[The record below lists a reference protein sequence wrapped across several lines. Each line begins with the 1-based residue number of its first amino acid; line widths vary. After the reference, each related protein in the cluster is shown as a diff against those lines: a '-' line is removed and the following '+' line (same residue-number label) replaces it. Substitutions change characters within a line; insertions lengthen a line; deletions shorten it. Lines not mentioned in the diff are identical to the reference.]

1 MIELWGL
8 IAAAVV
14 LLLLLMAVATKG
26 WLASRELQETA
37 LAPNELDAAEPCP
50 EEFVSRVFSR
60 SDWEFVHGL
69 KATSIER
76 LFERER
82 KKLALIWVRQT
93 SAMIRKVMHEHA
105 EAARQSKNLEF
116 ATEINLLAQFLTLMA
131 LCGILSLA
139 VRIAGPLWLG
149 GLAHFAQRLS
159 QQVTNLQESF
169 QAGVLAKAGGAGP
182 A

>member
-1 MIELWGL
+1 MIGLWGL
-8 IAAAVV
+8 IAAVV
-14 LLLLLMAVATKG
+14 LLLLLMAVAIKG

-37 LAPNELDAAEPCP
+37 VAPSELDGLEPCP

-60 SDWEFVHGL
+60 GDWEFVHGL
-69 KATSIER
+69 KVTSIER

-82 KKLALIWVRQT
+82 KKVALIWVRQT
-93 SAMIRKVMHEHA
+93 SAMIRKAIREHA

-116 ATEINLLAQFLTLMA
+116 STEINILTQFLTLMA

-139 VRIAGPLWLG
+139 VRMAGPLWLG

-159 QQVTNLQESF
+159 QQVGNLQGAF
-169 QAGVLAKAGGAGP
+169 QAGVLADANGTRAT
-182 A
+182 